1 MIIQVKDKNKLLAII
16 IKPNYFKKKGVNF
29 FTPASLSQQVAY
41 MNHKKN
47 HEIQPHIHK
56 KKLRKIYDTNE
67 CLIVLKGS
75 MRVDFFNDKK
85 KYIQSKVLKKNY
97 IILLLSG
104 GHGFKILKNCQ
115 FLEVKQGP
123 YMLER
128 DKERFNFEKK

>member
-1 MIIQVKDKNKLLAII
+1 MIIRVKDKKELLAII
-16 IKPNYFKKKGVNF
+16 IKPDYFKKKGVNF
-29 FTPASLSQQVAY
+29 FTESYLNQQVAY

-47 HEIQPHIHK
+47 HIIQPHTHK
-56 KKLRKIYDTNE
+56 RKLRKIYDTNE
-67 CLIVLKGS
+67 CLFILKGS
-75 MRVDFFNDKK
+75 MRVNFFNNKK
-85 KYIQSKVLKKNY
+85 KYVTSRIIKKNY

-123 YMLER
+123 YMLEK

>member
-1 MIIQVKDKNKLLAII
+1 MIIRVKDKNKLLAII
-16 IKPNYFKKKGVNF
+16 IKPAYFKKKGVNF
-29 FTPASLSQQVAY
+29 FTPSSLSQQIAF

-47 HEIQPHIHK
+47 HIIQPHIHK

-67 CLIVLKGS
+67 CLFILKGS
-75 MRVDFFNDKK
+75 MRVDFFNNKK
-85 KYIQSKVLKKNY
+85 KYITSRVLKKNY

-123 YMLER
+123 YMLEK

>member
-1 MIIQVKDKNKLLAII
+1 MIIRVKDKNKLLAII
-16 IKPNYFKKKGVNF
+16 IKPDYFKKKGVNF
-29 FTPASLSQQVAY
+29 FTPSSLSQQIAF

-47 HEIQPHIHK
+47 HIIQPHIHK

-67 CLIVLKGS
+67 CLFILKGS
-75 MRVDFFNDKK
+75 MRVDFFNNKN
-85 KYIQSKVLKKNY
+85 KYIRCIVLINNY
-97 IILLLSG
+97 IFLLLSG

-123 YMLER
+123 YMLEK